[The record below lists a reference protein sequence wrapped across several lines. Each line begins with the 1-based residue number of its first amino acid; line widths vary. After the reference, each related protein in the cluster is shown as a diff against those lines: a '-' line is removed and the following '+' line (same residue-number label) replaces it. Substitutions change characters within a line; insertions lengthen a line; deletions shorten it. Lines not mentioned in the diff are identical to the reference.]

1 MDKSIREYIKE
12 NFKGSTTNDIKQS
25 IESSINEKDEVLL
38 PGLGV
43 LLETVWSNSN
53 EELKSQLLDI
63 LTKNL

>member
-43 LLETVWSNSN
+43 LLETVWANSN
-53 EELKSQLLDI
+53 EELKNQLLDI

>member
-12 NFKGSTTNDIKQS
+12 NFKGRTTNDIKQS